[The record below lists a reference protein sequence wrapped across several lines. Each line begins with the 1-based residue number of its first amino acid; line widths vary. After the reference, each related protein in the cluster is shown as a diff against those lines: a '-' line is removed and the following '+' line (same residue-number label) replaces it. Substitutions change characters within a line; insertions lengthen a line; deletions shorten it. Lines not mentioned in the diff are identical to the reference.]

1 MTLISPFPQEGPQDG
16 QLDARAVQPLAAVA
30 IGRNEGA
37 RLRACLDALS
47 GRVDRIVYVDSGST
61 DGSPEEAAQRGVE
74 VVALDMTRPFTAAR
88 ARNAGLAA
96 LSDSPPEFVQF
107 IDGDCALRDE
117 WLPQAL
123 AAMAADPQLAAV
135 AGRRR
140 ERFPER
146 SVYNALCDAE
156 WDTPV
161 GPARAVGGDMLV
173 RHAAIT
179 AVGGF
184 RDSLIAGE
192 EPEMCVRLRAAGW
205 TIRRLDCEMT
215 WHDADMTRFGQWWRR
230 SRRAGH
236 AFAEGA
242 ALHGAPPERHW
253 RSETRRALLWG
264 AALPALA
271 LAGAALHPAALLLLL
286 AYPAQILRLAPRMGW
301 TRAGFTVLGK
311 IPEAIG
317 AIGYYLN
324 RLSHRQARLIE
335 YK

>member
-1 MTLISPFPQEGPQDG
+1 MTKISPTADAALPQEG
-16 QLDARAVQPLAAVA
+16 DAGRLAAVA

-37 RLRACLDALS
+37 RLLACLGSLR
-47 GRVDRIVYVDSGST
+47 GRAGRIVYVDSGST
-61 DGSPEEAAQRGVE
+61 DGSLEAARRAGAE
-74 VVALDMTRPFTAAR
+74 VVSLDMTRPFTAAR

-96 LSDSPPEFVQF
+96 LAADPPDFVQF
-107 IDGDCALRDE
+107 IDGDCELRAE
-117 WLPQAL
+117 WLPAAL
-123 AAMAADPQLAAV
+123 AAMDREPQLAAV

-146 SVYNALCDAE
+146 SVYNRLCDAE

-173 RHAAIT
+173 RHAAIR
-179 AVGGF
+179 AIGGF

-192 EPEMCVRLRAAGW
+192 EPEMCLRLRAAGW

-215 WHDADMTRFGQWWRR
+215 WHDADMTRLAQWWRR

-253 RSETRRALLWG
+253 RAETRRALIWG
-264 AALPALA
+264 AALPAAA

-286 AYPAQILRLAPRMGW
+286 AYPAQILRLSRRMGAE
-301 TRAGFTVLGK
+301 RAAFTVLGK
-311 IPEAIG
+311 FPEAIG
-317 AIGYYLN
+317 ALEYHLN
-324 RLSHRQARLIE
+324 RLSRRQARLIE